1 MKRMG
6 EVDGAMVSNQNPV
19 VHDIVDEMKTSYTD
33 YAMSVIVSRALPD
46 IRDGLKPVHR
56 RILYSMWDEKITHSH
71 PHKKSA
77 KIVGS
82 VMSKY
87 HPHGDS
93 SIADAI
99 VRMGQDFSMRY
110 PLIDG
115 QGNFGSIDGDP
126 AASMR
131 YLEARMSSLSEEM
144 LIDIGKGTVDFRP
157 NYDDSMEEPSVLPAR
172 IPNLLLN
179 GSVGIAVGM
188 STNIP
193 PHNLGEVA
201 DAVISYIDGEEIAL
215 PGPDFPTGGVIV
227 GRSGIRQAYETGR
240 GQIVLRGV
248 YHIED
253 GRHKKIVITEIPY
266 QVNKSSLIERIAN
279 LVKTDTLKGVGNIR
293 DESDRE
299 GIRVVIETKG
309 GFDPEII
316 VNQLYKYTDLQI
328 SFNINMVALVN
339 GIPRT
344 VGVKTIIDEFVKHRI
359 DVITRATRHDL
370 EDARKRI
377 HILSGLSIAIS
388 NIDKVVSIIR
398 GSASLE
404 DARRSLVREFGLSDV
419 QVTAILDMKLQRL
432 SRLETDTISREIQKL
447 SIDVSNYEKILADE
461 SEILGIIKS
470 DLTDAKKRFGDKRR
484 TEIMNVDSSTDCDI
498 EDLIQDEEV
507 IVTLTSDGYVKRQ
520 LVTAYRSQR
529 RGGKGV
535 TGMDVR
541 DEDCV
546 IGVFP
551 ASTKDYLL
559 VFTDQGRAHWIKV
572 YEIPQASRQARGKP
586 VVTFLNLGDGETVLC
601 VLPVKDFD
609 SGYILVAMDSG
620 SVVKMSASRFSNPRK
635 AGIKA
640 VNPNG
645 DRIVDVMLI
654 QEGSEAMIVTKFG
667 KSIRFS
673 EGDIRATGRGAA
685 GVRAIRLGPGDAVI
699 RMCNVQ
705 DGTSL
710 LSVASSGSGKRTAI
724 SEYPCQNRGG
734 SGIINMKL
742 KRSVVQDV
750 SMVSDGDEVL
760 ITTKNGISIRVP
772 VTSLRESGRATSGVK
787 IIDLADGDEVASVT
801 KISNE

>member
-1 MKRMG
+1 
-6 EVDGAMVSNQNPV
+6 MVNNQNHVV
-19 VHDIVDEMKTSYTD
+19 VHDIVDEMRVSYTD

-46 IRDGLKPVHR
+46 VRDGLKPVHR
-56 RILYSMWDEKITHSH
+56 RILYSMWDEKMTHGH

-87 HPHGDS
+87 HPHGDAA
-93 SIADAI
+93 IADAI

-131 YLEARMSSLSEEM
+131 YLEARMSVLSEEM
-144 LIDIGKGTVDFRP
+144 LVDIGKGTVDFRP
-157 NYDDSMEEPSVLPAR
+157 NYDDSMEEPSVLPSK

-193 PHNLGEVA
+193 PHNLGEVV
-201 DAVISYIDGEEIAL
+201 DAVVGYIDDGDVDL

-253 GRHKKIVITEIPY
+253 GKRRRMIVITEIPY
-266 QVNKSSLIERIAN
+266 QVNKATLVEKIAD
-279 LVKTDTLKGVGNIR
+279 LVNADTLKGVGNVR

-299 GIRVVIETKG
+299 GIRVVIEVKD

-316 VNQLYKYTDLQI
+316 VNQLCKYTDMQI
-328 SFNINMVALVN
+328 SFSINMVVLV
-339 GIPRT
+339 GGVPKT
-344 VGVKTIIDEFVKHRI
+344 VGLKTIIDEFVKHRV

-370 EDARKRI
+370 EDAKKRI
-377 HILSGLSIAIS
+377 HILSGLYVAIG
-388 NIDKVVSIIR
+388 NIDKVISIIR
-398 GSASLE
+398 GSGSLE
-404 DARRSLVREFGLSDV
+404 DARGGLIYSFGVSDT
-419 QVTAILDMKLQRL
+419 QASAILDMKLQRL
-432 SRLETDTISREIQKL
+432 SRLEESTISREIEKL

-461 SEILGIIKS
+461 VEVLRVIKS
-470 DLTDAKKRFGDKRR
+470 DLLDAKRRFGDKRR
-484 TEIMNVDSSTDCDI
+484 TEVMDVVSSKECDI
-498 EDLIQDEEV
+498 EDLIQDEDV
-507 IVTLTSDGYVKRQ
+507 IVTLTSDGYIKRQ

-541 DEDCV
+541 AEDCV

-559 VFTDQGRAHWIKV
+559 VFTDQGRAYWIKV

-586 VVTFLNLGDGETVLC
+586 VVTLLNLGEGEKVLSI
-601 VLPVKDFD
+601 LPVKNF
-609 SGYILVAMDSG
+609 SGGYVLVAMDSG
-620 SVVKMSASRFSNPRK
+620 NVVKMSASLFNRPRK
-635 AGIKA
+635 TGVKA

-645 DRIVDVMLI
+645 DRIVDVVLI
-654 QEGSEAMIVTKFG
+654 PDRSEAMIATKFG
-667 KSIRFS
+667 KSVRFS
-673 EGDIRATGRGAA
+673 EEDIRATGRGAA

-699 RMCNVQ
+699 RMCGVR
-705 DGTSL
+705 DGASL
-710 LSVASSGSGKRTAI
+710 LSVTSSGLGKRTAI
-724 SEYPCQNRGG
+724 SQYPCQRRGG
-734 SGIINMKL
+734 SGVINMKL
-742 KRSVVQDV
+742 GRSVVQDV
-750 SMVSDGDEVL
+750 SMISENDEVL

-772 VTSLRESGRATSGVK
+772 VSSLRESGRATSGVK

-801 KISNE
+801 KISDE